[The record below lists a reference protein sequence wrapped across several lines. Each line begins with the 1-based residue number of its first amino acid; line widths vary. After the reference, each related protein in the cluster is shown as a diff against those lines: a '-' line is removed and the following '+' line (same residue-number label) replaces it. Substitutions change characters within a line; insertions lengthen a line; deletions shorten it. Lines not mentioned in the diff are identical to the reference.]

1 MGELMTGSQMVW
13 ESLKRLGCEI
23 FFGLPGGA
31 VIPIYDALL
40 DAGLKSIRVRHEQ
53 GATHM
58 ADGYARATGK
68 VGVVV
73 VTSGP
78 GATNTVTGISTAYMD
93 SIPIVVITGQV
104 ATAVIGKDAF
114 QESDITGI
122 TMPIVK
128 HSYLLKHVNELPLA
142 FKQAFTIAIS
152 GRPGPILID
161 IPKDVSNAKGQFV
174 WPDDIGLLHYAVP
187 SKGDPDKI
195 QEAADLINASK
206 RPVIYAGGG
215 TITSGAHEEVRHL
228 AEKLHAPVTTTLLG
242 KGVFPERHPL
252 SVGMLGM
259 HGTAYA
265 NKTMVETDLMI
276 AIGARW
282 DDRITGK
289 LEEFGL
295 QAKKIHIDI
304 DATEFGKTVK
314 PDVAILGDAR
324 LVLQDL
330 NQLVKES
337 DHREWLETIDGWKQ
351 KYPLRVPIDG
361 NLHAQH
367 LMYALNEISQGQD
380 IVATDVGQHQMWCA
394 QFYQTSRPRQ
404 WLSSGGAGTMGF
416 GFPAAIGAQFGRPN
430 ERVWAVVGDGGF
442 QMTMTE
448 MATATVH
455 KLPVKIVLIN
465 NKYLGMVRQWQDLFY
480 TKRYSG
486 VDLEGSPDF
495 VKLAECYGAH
505 GISVSKVE
513 EVRPAMERAL
523 EINDAPVIIDCH
535 VEKEGNV
542 YPMVPAGAALSDMI
556 VGPE

>member
-505 GISVSKVE
+505 GIRVDKPE
-513 EVRPAMERAL
+513 QVRPALEQAL

-542 YPMVPAGAALSDMI
+542 YPMVPAGAGLSDMI